1 VCEYE
6 THPREGWDQAFAN
19 VAARGDNQLLD
30 DSWDQEWLDPADE
43 HQTGEHGTLVK
54 LIIESLE
61 EAIRHAR
68 GEDTGARVLPPVEST
83 GARKAYLEGPP
94 WYPPHVVRE
103 VRHKLSVSQAIF
115 AQMMGV
121 SASTVRAWEQGKR
134 EPEGAARR
142 LLQIAELHPD
152 VFKETCGP
160 IRPATKGATP
170 LPRTVKAPA
179 APRPRRLAADTGG
192 S

>member
-1 VCEYE
+1 MSEREY
-6 THPREGWDQAFAN
+6 GKLG
-19 VAARGDNQLLD
+19 AR
-30 DSWDQEWLDPADE
+30 
-43 HQTGEHGTLVK
+43 
-54 LIIESLE
+54 IIESLE
-61 EAIRHAR
+61 EAIRYAR
-68 GEDTGARVLPPVEST
+68 GEDTGARVLSPVEVT
-83 GARKAYLEGPP
+83 ARKAHLEGPP

-103 VRHKLSVSQAIF
+103 VRHTLSVSQAIF

-152 VFKETCGP
+152 VLRETCGP
-160 IRPATKGATP
+160 VRPATGGATP

-179 APRPRRLAADTGG
+179 TPRPQRLAADTGA